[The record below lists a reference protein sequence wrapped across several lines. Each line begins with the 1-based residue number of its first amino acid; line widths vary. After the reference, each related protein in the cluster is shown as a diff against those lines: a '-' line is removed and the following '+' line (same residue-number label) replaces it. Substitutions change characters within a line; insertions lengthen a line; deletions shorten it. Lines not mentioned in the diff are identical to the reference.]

1 MAGLQ
6 RSSMTFRRS
15 GSSGLVWDERL
26 MSEDHSQMEPEL
38 KELKHSRSVGSVGLQ
53 RRRDG
58 GVERGSQA
66 YSARR
71 VTPTL
76 DPPSPKVPGCIF
88 CGIFRKAGSSG
99 PSKTR
104 RFLSLSFDLPSRLLS
119 SFLALIVVSIL
130 N

>member
-26 MSEDHSQMEPEL
+26 MSEDHSQMEPEF
-38 KELKHSRSVGSVGLQ
+38 KELRHSRSVGSVGLQ

-58 GVERGSQA
+58 GVEHGSQA
-66 YSARR
+66 YRARR
-71 VTPTL
+71 VTPAL

-88 CGIFRKAGSSG
+88 CGIFRKAGSSVR
-99 PSKTR
+99 SKNR
-104 RFLSLSFDLPSRLLS
+104 RY
-119 SFLALIVVSIL
+119 
-130 N
+130 